1 MWLFRLKKLGPHF
14 DTTYQDQVIRALS
27 YDMQMLADVLIR
39 HPEPQ
44 EHNSVRALVT
54 TVANETFGDL
64 FAPSPVPL
72 KLEEED
78 WSLAWVAV
86 SYAKIVGVVL
96 THQEWISDLW
106 VLRESRRHGVGRRL
120 LARGEFEIASRGH
133 RTFRLRVVRSNTV
146 AVQFYLGQGWRVG
159 REFPHEKFHHEM
171 FEMVKSDQTALTFR

>member
-1 MWLFRLKKLGPHF
+1 M
-14 DTTYQDQVIRALS
+14 QV
-27 YDMQMLADVLIR
+27 LADILIR

-44 EHNSVRALVT
+44 EHDSVRALVT

-64 FAPSPVPL
+64 FAPSSVPL
-72 KLEEED
+72 KLEDDD

-86 SYAKIVGVVL
+86 SDAKIVGVVL
-96 THQEWISDLW
+96 TRQEWISDLW

-120 LARGEFEIASRGH
+120 LAQGESEIASRGH
-133 RTFRLRVVRSNTV
+133 NMFRLRVVKSNKV

-171 FEMVKSDQTALTFR
+171 FEMVKSEQNGD